1 MTTRDKAP
9 ATRRGALGKGISSL
23 LGDISDDSTEAPTSN
38 SKLSEEKLKRKL
50 EAEVVRL
57 NVEEIDP
64 NPQQPRKLFDDRALK
79 ELSDSLKIDGVLQP
93 IVVTQAPQAG
103 RYYVVA
109 GERRLRASK
118 LAGLTTI
125 PAIVREGANTD
136 LLRLA
141 LIENIQRADLN
152 VLEEA
157 EAYSALIKDYGL
169 TQEQC
174 ADRVGKERSTVTNAL
189 RLLTLPR
196 EIQEDIVSTRLS
208 MGHGRAILS
217 LDDKKTMLRCRD
229 IVIKKSLSVR
239 QTEQLCKSFKSPV
252 KTSDQKS
259 SAIKDEADLQYITES
274 LRNYLHT
281 KVRVAGSTGRGKI
294 EISYFSAAE
303 LERLLK
309 LMGHRF

>member
-1 MTTRDKAP
+1 MTTREKAP
-9 ATRRGALGKGISSL
+9 STRRGALGKGISSL
-23 LGDISDDSTEAPTSN
+23 LGDLSDDHSEEANVGTKISD
-38 SKLSEEKLKRKL
+38 EKLKRKL
-50 EAEVVRL
+50 DAEVVRL

-152 VLEEA
+152 ILEEA

-229 IVIKKSLSVR
+229 IVVKKSLSVR
-239 QTEQLCKSFKSPV
+239 QTEQLCKSIKSPV

-259 SAIKDEADLQYITES
+259 AAIKDEADLQYITES

-281 KVRVAGSTGRGKI
+281 KIRVAGSTSRGKI